1 MFDYMLVVLLYK
13 VNPIK
18 SVKMY
23 KRVIKRY
30 LEYLLEPN
38 KVRIENCKCRYVQMR
53 ISKQFNHLLRD
64 VPYLLFTHG
73 TDLGHSEGLGNILM
87 KTTVIRERKSCEQ
100 EPVILEVLHF
110 NGTQRDSMYSVFAI
124 KNSSCSLN
132 N

>member
-1 MFDYMLVVLLYK
+1 
-13 VNPIK
+13 
-18 SVKMY
+18 MY

-38 KVRIENCKCRYVQMR
+38 TVRIENCKRRYVQMQ
-53 ISKQFNHLLRD
+53 ISKRFNHLLRD

-73 TDLGHSEGLGNILM
+73 TDLGRSEGLGDVLM
-87 KTTVIRERKSCEQ
+87 KITVMRERESCEQ
-100 EPVILEVLHF
+100 EPVIFKVLHF
-110 NGTQRDSMYSVFAI
+110 NRTQRESMYSVFAI